1 MGFFGQTKR
10 PADVPVQGDE
20 EAEKGG
26 QVPSVAT
33 DKYDSDSTD
42 TNSLEAQNEREVQQH
57 PDTITADAHI
67 GVQKAEASALVWGKS
82 ALIFIYAWC
91 VSIFAA
97 CFAFGLIQNLGFGS
111 WSSCLRFKAQFSC

>member
-10 PADVPVQGDE
+10 PAADVPVQGAE

-26 QVPSVAT
+26 QLPSVAT

-57 PDTITADAHI
+57 PDQITGNAHI
-67 GVQKAEASALVWGKS
+67 GVQKAEASALVWGKT
-82 ALIFIYAWC
+82 ALLFIYAWY

-97 CFAFGLIQNLGFGS
+97 ALFLLRSNQRSGFGS
-111 WSSCLRFKAQFSC
+111 WSS